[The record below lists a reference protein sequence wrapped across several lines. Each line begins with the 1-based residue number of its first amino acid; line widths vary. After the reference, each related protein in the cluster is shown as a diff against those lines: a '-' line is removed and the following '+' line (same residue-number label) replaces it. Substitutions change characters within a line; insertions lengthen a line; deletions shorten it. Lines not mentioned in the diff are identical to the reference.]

1 MKGTGGCELP
11 RPEGRGFQRLEV
23 ALRHSPSFA
32 GSRGSHLRHPMHL
45 INAWAIVACLTSPNT
60 GFRDHRSLEHPLRFL
75 TKYRVKNFSRP
86 PRHPLS
92 ERRGFQL

>member
-11 RPEGRGFQRLEV
+11 RPKRQGFQRLEV

-32 GSRGSHLRHPMHL
+32 GSRGSPLRHPTHL
-45 INAWAIVACLTSPNT
+45 IKAWAIVACLTSPNT
-60 GFRDHRSLEHPLRFL
+60 GFMAHRSLEHPLRFL
-75 TKYRVKNFSRP
+75 TQYRVKNLSCL
-86 PRHPLS
+86 PRHPRR